1 MQFALLSGLMLRDGQ
16 RTLELTRELDG
27 QEYLLEDVLTRRPT
41 VIKMAELIKKIY
53 EKKYEVILGEAPVVS
68 KDAPQWPAVVDLSA
82 LTERE
87 RALLEY
93 RLRYV
98 KALDRLKI
106 SRGQRS
112 LIAQAIQKTAA
123 VAGDKTVPSTSAVM
137 LWARNYQTSGM
148 NPLAL
153 VDKHR
158 IRRRLRRTHETV
170 EKILWRILKKSY
182 FTRDRHSLRH
192 AHEQLTKELKQAVQR
207 QELESK
213 DAQVSYAT
221 LARRVQDTDLYHR
234 IATREGHAR
243 ARMVCRTA
251 FPDGVATYPL
261 QRVEIDHT
269 PLNWVVICD
278 RTGLPLGRPTLTLMI
293 DSYSGYVLGFYISFY
308 GPGLTSVA
316 GVVRN
321 AVLPKDEI
329 TSGLGLSN
337 RWLAYGLGDEWVIDN
352 GLEFHSFGFKTMAM
366 AMGVDLMFCRVRTPW
381 LKPHVERFFSTL
393 NTLSLVRGRVS
404 KTVANVMKIDPY
416 KDAAITFSDL
426 VHGLLMYIVDVH
438 PHEPNWRK
446 MATPYDLFQEGIER
460 APPAVFPGSLDQL
473 KLAAGM
479 SRKFTLGQG
488 GIELEGLPYGSYAF
502 KDIVDKHGPGLKL
515 LCKWDPDDISLLH
528 VLDPDGLQWHTAEC
542 RWAAYAQGLSYNQHR
557 LIRKFGRAD
566 LKSADRLESLMRAR
580 QRLHDHWMDSTARRG
595 RADALKA
602 GRYADLTSHKV
613 LNPSG
618 SSAPERPA
626 VMGGRLI
633 APEEMVFQEK
643 DIPSFESFAF

>member
-1 MQFALLSGLMLRDGQ
+1 MQFALLSGLTLRDGQ

-53 EKKYEVILGEAPVVS
+53 EKKYEIILGEAPVVA
-68 KDAPQWPAVVDLSA
+68 KDATQWPAVVDLSA

-87 RALLEY
+87 RSLLEY

-123 VAGDKTVPSTSAVM
+123 AAGDKTIPSTSAVM
-137 LWARNYQTSGM
+137 SWARSFQTSGM
-148 NPLAL
+148 NPLSL

-158 IRRRLRRTHETV
+158 IRRRLRRTHGTV
-170 EKILWRILKKSY
+170 EQILWRILKRSY

-192 AHEQLTKELKQAVQR
+192 AHEQLAKELEQAVQR
-207 QELESK
+207 QELEPEV
-213 DAQVSYAT
+213 AQVSYAT

-329 TSGLGLSN
+329 TSGLGLSS
-337 RWLAYGLGDEWVIDN
+337 RWLSFGLGDEWVIDN

-416 KDAAITFSDL
+416 KDAAITFGDL
-426 VHGLLMYIVDVH
+426 VQGLLMYIVDVH

-479 SRKFTLGQG
+479 SKRLTLSQG
-488 GIELEGLPYGSYAF
+488 GIELEGLPYGSYSF
-502 KDIVDKHGPGLKL
+502 KDIVAKHGSGLKL
-515 LCKWDPDDISLLH
+515 LCKWDPDDLSLLH
-528 VLDPDGLQWHTAEC
+528 VLDPDGLRWHTAEC
-542 RWAAYAQGLSYNQHR
+542 RWASYAQGLSYNQHR
-557 LIRKFGRAD
+557 LIRKCGRAE

-580 QRLHDHWMDSTARRG
+580 QSLHEHWMDSTSRRG
-595 RADALKA
+595 RADALRA
-602 GRYADLTSHKV
+602 GRYAGLTSHKA
-613 LNPSG
+613 LNS
-618 SSAPERPA
+618 SSALTPEPPDMTGA
-626 VMGGRLI
+626 RLI

-643 DIPSFESFAF
+643 DIPSFESFVF